1 MDIQTPDASRVDT
14 ELPMPPYA
22 WQRGMLKKL
31 PAGFARLFNY
41 LAPHWK
47 TIAGAVCFMLITAAS
62 SSVIALLLGKL
73 TDNGFYEQNGAWLYW
88 SPACLIGISLLHGCS
103 TFGSSY
109 LLQLV
114 TQKVLLKLRLQMF
127 DREMAWPYETYQKY
141 TSGIV
146 MSKYI
151 NEANAVLSGSAQ
163 ILITIVRDSLQVVAL
178 LFVLIYYDWKLTLI
192 TLLISPVVAWIIRWV
207 SKRTKKYVTLSQKG
221 MGDMMSA
228 VLESYDGQRIVK
240 AYDGYARAHQ
250 RFEGVNAALYKL
262 ALKQQAV
269 AAAGTPMIQ
278 FMTMSA
284 VSIVVV
290 VALVQSHNGLLT
302 LGEFITFLSALLL
315 LTNPIKKL
323 AALNGSIARIEAAAT
338 SLFEVMDEPLEDEG
352 GKIDLGR
359 GMGAVRFENVA
370 YRYGDSDKAAVENIT
385 LEVKPG
391 ETVAFV
397 GASGAGKTT
406 MINLIARFL
415 KPTAGNIYF
424 DSVKQ
429 SDISLKSLRA
439 QIALVS
445 QDVMLF
451 DGTIGE
457 NIAYGR
463 ADAVREEVE
472 RAAEAACM
480 MPFVSRMERGLDSPV
495 GEGGKRLS
503 GGQKQRVSI
512 ARALLKN
519 APILLLDEAT
529 SALDTESEKY
539 IQSSLDV
546 LMKGRTTFVVAHR
559 LSTILGADKIVVM
572 KDGEILEVGRHEELL
587 AKNGAYAHLY
597 NIQFAKKTPVA
608 SETAKEE
615 RA

>member
-1 MDIQTPDASRVDT
+1 MDIELPNESRVDT
-14 ELPMPPYA
+14 DLPLPPYG
-22 WQRGMLKKL
+22 WQKGILKKL
-31 PAGFARLFNY
+31 PQQLARLFNY
-41 LAPHWK
+41 LVPHVR
-47 TIAGAVCFMLITAAS
+47 IILGAIFFMLVTAGS

-73 TDNGFYEQNGAWLYW
+73 TDNGFYERNSAWLYW
-88 SPACLIGISLLHGCS
+88 SPACLIGISLIHGCS

-151 NEANAVLSGSAQ
+151 NEANAALSSSAQ

-178 LFVLIYYDWKLTLI
+178 ICVLLYYDWKLTFV
-192 TLLISPVVAWIIRWV
+192 TLLIAPVVAVIIRWV
-207 SKRTKKYVTLSQKG
+207 SKKTKKYASLSQTG
-221 MGDMMSA
+221 MGNMMST
-228 VLESYDGQRIVK
+228 VLESYEGQRIVK

-250 RFEGVNAALYKL
+250 RFESVNGDLYKL

-278 FMTMSA
+278 FMTMSS

-290 VALVQSHNGLLT
+290 IALVQSHNGMLT
-302 LGEFITFLSALLL
+302 LGEFITFLTALLL
-315 LTNPIKKL
+315 LTNPLKKL
-323 AALNGSIARIEAAAT
+323 AALNGSIAKMTAAAD
-338 SLFEVMDEPLEDEG
+338 SLFEVMDQPMEG
-352 GKIDLGR
+352 VGGSIELHRIQGR
-359 GMGAVRFENVA
+359 VRFDHVSHQ
-370 YRYGDSDKAAVENIT
+370 YGQDGRKAVDDIT
-385 LEVKPG
+385 LEVKSG

-415 KPTAGNIYF
+415 KPTSGEIYF
-424 DSVKQ
+424 DEVAQ
-429 SDISLKSLRA
+429 SQATLKSLRS

-451 DGTIGE
+451 DGTIAE
-457 NIAYGR
+457 NIGYGR
-463 ADAVREEVE
+463 AGATQEAIRK
-472 RAAEAACM
+472 AAEAANVTAFADQM
-480 MPFVSRMERGLDSPV
+480 AKGLDSPV
-495 GEGGKRLS
+495 GQGGKLLS
-503 GGQKQRVSI
+503 GGQKQRISI
-512 ARALLKN
+512 ARALLKD

-539 IQSSLDV
+539 IQTSLDE

-572 KDGEILEVGRHEELL
+572 NNGRIVEVGRHEELL
-587 AKNGAYAHLY
+587 AKDGAYARLY
-597 NIQFAKKTPVA
+597 NIQFDKTSRAGADA
-608 SETAKEE
+608 SA
-615 RA
+615 